1 MRVGRMENFCM
12 TQVEA
17 LSLAAPAK
25 LGAQVPKRPR
35 GQLELLQ
42 AKLERAIRRRTGDRV
57 RNLDVKI
64 QENHVEVRGR
74 CGSYYSKQQVGQAAM
89 AVMKKEPA
97 LEAAVMDNKVEV
109 Y

>member
-1 MRVGRMENFCM
+1 MENLRM
-12 TQVEA
+12 TQAEV
-17 LSLAAPAK
+17 LSPAPA
-25 LGAQVPKRPR
+25 ARAPQAPKRPR

-57 RNLDVKI
+57 RNLDVRSH
-64 QENHVEVRGR
+64 ESHVEVRGR
-74 CGSYYSKQQVGQAAM
+74 CGSYYCKQQVGQAAM

-97 LEAAVMDNKVEV
+97 LEGAVMDNKIEV